1 MNKVRKLIEK
11 INELPGVGKKASERM
26 AVDLVEG
33 KRENVELL
41 RDIINELESMD
52 VDPRTNTIIS
62 NGEVTILEEQK
73 PLLILLTNVEVI
85 RFEGMLKNDFNY
97 YNLGINKP
105 SQISRR
111 LIDKTLLENIGKII
125 ANNNIDEIVFG
136 LSNRADSEIIIRTI
150 TNELLRDH
158 PELKISRLAT
168 GIPVGG
174 SVLHTDEETI
184 RKATKNRETIQ

>member
-1 MNKVRKLIEK
+1 MTKVRKLIEK
-11 INELPGVGKKASERM
+11 INELPGIGKKASERM

-33 KRENVELL
+33 KIENLELL
-41 RDIINELESMD
+41 KNIMEELESMD

-62 NGEVTILEEQK
+62 NGEITIIEKSK

-85 RFEGMLKNDFNY
+85 KFREMLKNDFNY
-97 YNLGINKP
+97 YNLGINKL
-105 SQISRR
+105 SQISKR
-111 LIDKTLLENIGKII
+111 LIDRTLFENIGKII
-125 ANNNIDEIVFG
+125 RNNKINELVFG

-150 TNELLRDH
+150 TNELLRDF
-158 PELKISRLAT
+158 PEIKISRLAT

-184 RKATKNRETIQ
+184 RKATKNRETI